1 MEQIIERDYYLNK
14 ENPDSN
20 GRIAACLFSIR
31 SVDMFATK
39 IIKTIKIRRKDCI
52 SFDLIFEHSAINGY
66 FSENN
71 QFKVKME
78 EEKPQFIK
86 VSKDDIQ
93 SILSFV
99 TDKKALQM
107 LKEYLTIVGY
117 KDMTKLYEISNE
129 NSSSDDECLG
139 FQDKEYDIKV
149 ESDSSNFISG
159 FFTKQIKYNDKYEKT
174 MAIKVSGKWQPIY
187 YGQISSENLI
197 IEQMF
202 RQTDELEIE
211 CIKSIVKDNNIANS
225 DLNFYV
231 NQQNPIF
238 DKNKQY

>member
-1 MEQIIERDYYLNK
+1 
-14 ENPDSN
+14 
-20 GRIAACLFSIR
+20 
-31 SVDMFATK
+31 
-39 IIKTIKIRRKDCI
+39 
-52 SFDLIFEHSAINGY
+52 
-66 FSENN
+66 
-71 QFKVKME
+71 
-78 EEKPQFIK
+78 
-86 VSKDDIQ
+86 
-93 SILSFV
+93 
-99 TDKKALQM
+99 
-107 LKEYLTIVGY
+107 
-117 KDMTKLYEISNE
+117 
-129 NSSSDDECLG
+129 
-139 FQDKEYDIKV
+139 
-149 ESDSSNFISG
+149 
-159 FFTKQIKYNDKYEKT
+159 